1 MVWPVPGGPR
11 FQEPTLD
18 LHLTLLRVVLVM
30 FVMIAIAHG
39 LRRTGFFKDDHGA
52 VFTNLV
58 FKVTVPALIVHALA
72 THPLD
77 RTVLDLTLLS
87 AAVGLAGMV
96 VGWLVGTLLR
106 FDRATIGVL
115 MLAGGFGNTVFLGFP
130 LITGLYGD
138 NAITTTDAVMIS
150 EVSLLLLFT
159 LGVFTSIQFGSG
171 DQPMRDKLRRM
182 LAFFRSPVFIAIC
195 IGALWNW
202 LEPPQDSFF
211 VKALLEL
218 THVVGQSTTFLAAIA
233 IGLLL
238 RFDGMRKDALALGV
252 ALVLNLVAHP
262 LLALYAVDGFG
273 FQDPNRTVFVLEA
286 AMPVAPLVA
295 IFAGY
300 YDLNTRL
307 ASIAIVAS
315 LVISPLS
322 ILGMLFLL

>member
-1 MVWPVPGGPR
+1 
-11 FQEPTLD
+11 LD

-30 FVMIAIAHG
+30 FVMIATAYG
-39 LRRTGFFKDDHGA
+39 LRRAGFFKDGHGA

-87 AAVGLAGMV
+87 GAVGVAGML
-96 VGWLVGTLLR
+96 VGWLAGVLLR
-106 FDRATIGVL
+106 FDRATTGVL
-115 MLAGGFGNTVFLGFP
+115 ILSGGFGNTVFVGFP
-130 LITGLYGD
+130 LITGLYGN

-159 LGVFTSIQFGSG
+159 LGVFRSIQFGSG
-171 DQPMRDKLRRM
+171 EQPTRDKLRRV

-195 IGALWNW
+195 IGALWNG
-202 LEPPQDSFF
+202 LDPSQDGFF

-233 IGLLL
+233 IGLML
-238 RFDGMRKDALALGV
+238 RFDGARKDVPALAVVLM
-252 ALVLNLVAHP
+252 LNLLAHP
-262 LLALYAVDGFG
+262 LLALYTADGVSL
-273 FQDPNRTVFVLEA
+273 QDPNRTVFVLEA
-286 AMPVAPLVA
+286 AMPVAPLAAV
-295 IFAGY
+295 FAGY

-307 ASIAIVAS
+307 ASLAIVAS
-315 LVISPLS
+315 LVISPLT
-322 ILGMLFLL
+322 ILGLLFLL